1 MIGGFITLLVCQLA
15 GEFAVRVL
23 MVPVPGPVVGMLLLL
38 IVLHLRRPGPRAGV
52 VRAAD
57 ALLRN
62 LQLLFIPAG
71 VGVIQYLSILA
82 DAWLPVTAGLLLS
95 WLAVLLVT
103 SGVGV
108 GTGRLMARWRSH
120 HPRSTGEQA

>member
-1 MIGGFITLLVCQLA
+1 MIAGFIALLVCQLI
-15 GEFAVRVL
+15 GEFAVRVAV
-23 MVPVPGPVVGMLLLL
+23 VPIPGPVVGMVLLL
-38 IVLHLRRPGPRAGV
+38 IALQLGRPGPRAGV

-71 VGVIQYLSILA
+71 VGVIQYLSVLA
-82 DAWLPVTAGLLLS
+82 GAWLPVTAGLVLS

-108 GTGRLMARWRSH
+108 GALRLTARLNRGR
-120 HPRSTGEQA
+120 PEPGEQV

>member
-1 MIGGFITLLVCQLA
+1 VIPGFIALLVCQLV
-15 GEFAVRVL
+15 GEFAVRVAA
-23 MVPVPGPVVGMLLLL
+23 VPLPGPVVGMVLLL
-38 IVLHLRRPGPRAGV
+38 IALQLRRPGPRAGV

-71 VGVIQYLSILA
+71 VGVIQYLSVLA
-82 DAWLPVTAGLLLS
+82 GAWLPVTAGLVLS
-95 WLAVLLVT
+95 WFAVLLVT

-108 GTGRLMARWRSH
+108 GTLRLSARSNRNRSQ
-120 HPRSTGEQA
+120 PGEGA

>member
-1 MIGGFITLLVCQLA
+1 VIAGFVALLVCQLI
-15 GEFAVRVL
+15 GDFAVRAAV
-23 MVPVPGPVVGMLLLL
+23 VPIPGPVVGMVLLL
-38 IVLHLRRPGPRAGV
+38 ITLQLRRPGPRAGV

-71 VGVIQYLSILA
+71 VGVIQYLSVLA
-82 DAWLPVTAGLLLS
+82 GAWLPVTAGLVLS

-103 SGVGV
+103 SAAGVS
-108 GTGRLMARWRSH
+108 TLRLTARLNRGR
-120 HPRSTGEQA
+120 PEPGERR